1 MQSLF
6 GFHET
11 LEVVTNGV
19 PALAANASDAQKT
32 EHNEAKKKDCKA
44 AYCIQTAVDA
54 ANFDRISHAE
64 SAKEAWDILVKYYEG
79 GEKVKVVKLQ
89 TLRRQYELLSM
100 GEDEKIAEYVSKV
113 QKLVHLMKGC
123 GETLTDKMIVEKV
136 MRTLTSHF
144 DHVIVAIQESNNLE
158 TLKLEDL
165 VGSLEAHEIRIV
177 ERKGVQDSIQALQ
190 AQSWKKNGGSNKGKG
205 KFDKTQGKKSW
216 SNPHKQHVDDRDS
229 ESSKRGG
236 GNYQKDKEDKKRSAV
251 LQL

>member
-44 AYCIQTAVDA
+44 AYCIQTVVDT

-64 SAKEAWDILVKYYEG
+64 SAKEAWNILVKYYEG

-89 TLRRQYELLSM
+89 TLRRQYELFSM

-123 GETLTDKMIVEKV
+123 GETLSDKMIVEKV

-144 DHVIVAIQESNNLE
+144 YHVIVAIEKSNNLE

-216 SNPHKQHVDDRDS
+216 SNPHKQHVDDRAS
-229 ESSKRGG
+229 ESSKKGG
-236 GNYQKDKEDKKRSAV
+236 GNYQKDKEDKKRCAV